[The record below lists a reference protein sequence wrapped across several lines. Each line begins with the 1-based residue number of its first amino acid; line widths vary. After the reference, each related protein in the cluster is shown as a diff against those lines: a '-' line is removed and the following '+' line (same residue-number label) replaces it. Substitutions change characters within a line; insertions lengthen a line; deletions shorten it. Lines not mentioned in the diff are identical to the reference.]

1 MRRGRARGW
10 GAGVGT
16 AGLPRGI
23 LGFVGAIDGLELGR
37 LGLEPGM
44 LGLEPGRL
52 GLEPGRLGLEP
63 GRLGFGLAC
72 GFFSVLAAFLAAALS
87 SAVDNVGALTGLAF
101 TSFNLAIF
109 ACNSASFFALLF
121 LSRDD
126 GAVEAWGVG
135 GGGRGAAFTTAGRG

>member
-44 LGLEPGRL
+44 L